1 MKKYARIKS
10 TGDIRQVHAIDFP
23 NESEFIDD
31 ELELN
36 DNQKIVLEWLE
47 SKGSN
52 YTNIFYLFEDLLL
65 LQIVPEEVAEA
76 FKNMMINKKEQLEV
90 VKAFA
95 EWGLE
100 QWQTTDTGE

>member
-1 MKKYARIKS
+1 MHQDWKAVCDAGEELVRM
-10 TGDIRQVHAIDFP
+10 
-23 NESEFIDD
+23 D
-31 ELELN
+31 EEIELN

-76 FKNMMINKKEQLEV
+76 FKNMITSKKEQLEI

-100 QWQTTDTGE
+100 QWQTTDAGE